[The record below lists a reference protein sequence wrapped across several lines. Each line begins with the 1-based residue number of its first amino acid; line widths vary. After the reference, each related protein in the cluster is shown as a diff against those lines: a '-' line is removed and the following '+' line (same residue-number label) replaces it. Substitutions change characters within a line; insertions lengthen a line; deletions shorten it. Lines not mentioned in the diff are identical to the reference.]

1 MRYFS
6 FPTTGKIL
14 VELEKQ
20 GLKISKPTFLNLMKK
35 ENLFQMRKNAGGWYV
50 CSEKDMELIIK
61 LVKNNYG
68 MS

>member
-6 FPTTGKIL
+6 FPTTGLIL
-14 VELEKQ
+14 KKLEEQ
-20 GLKISKPTFLNLMKK
+20 GLKISKPTLLNLMIK

-61 LVKNNYG
+61 LVKSNYG
-68 MS
+68 MN